1 MAKKRVEI
9 DFYSFGIY
17 EPWER
22 ESKEIPKLKK
32 ITTEIP
38 VEPGIEFGYVLK
50 IKKAKGKKI
59 TFIMHHP
66 PFLDESG
73 EVAPSFEGEEY
84 INSNDWSFFLGD
96 TVWAPYESKAGE
108 WELITLIDG
117 KVIAS
122 KKFNLIWEST
132 DN

>member
-1 MAKKRVEI
+1 MAKKKYSVEL
-9 DFYSFGIY
+9 YSYGIY
-17 EPWER
+17 ETWDR
-22 ESKEIPKLKK
+22 NSKELPKLKE

-38 VEPGIEFGYVLK
+38 VEPNIEFGYVLK

-73 EVAPSFEGEEY
+73 EIAPPFEGEHY

-96 TVWAPYESKAGE
+96 TVWLPYESKVGE
-108 WELITLIDG
+108 WELITKLEG
-117 KVIAS
+117 KIIAS
-122 KKFNLIWEST
+122 KKFNLYLEK
-132 DN
+132 

>member
-1 MAKKRVEI
+1 MAKKRTEI
-9 DFYSFGIY
+9 ELYSFGIY
-17 EPWER
+17 ETWDR

-32 ITTEIP
+32 ITTDIP

-50 IKKAKGKKI
+50 IKKAKGQKI

-66 PFLDESG
+66 PFLNDRG
-73 EVAPSFEGEEY
+73 EIAPSFEGEVH

-108 WELITLIDG
+108 WELITLLEG

-122 KKFNLIWEST
+122 KKFNLIWR
-132 DN
+132 DNED